1 MKKNFILPDELKG
14 TFDRLM
20 NLVPDKLKN
29 DAKTQK
35 TISVYLKLGGEK
47 LARQCVQVVKSNLP
61 VEDAQP
67 RLMITLL
74 AQPRSMRRKPP
85 IPILPM
91 EMILNSP
98 INSKYLIPKQITC
111 YFLKEVK
118 CQGIYRT

>member
-67 RLMITLL
+67 TTHDNT
-74 AQPRSMRRKPP
+74 SG
-85 IPILPM
+85 
-91 EMILNSP
+91 
-98 INSKYLIPKQITC
+98 TT
-111 YFLKEVK
+111 EVNETK
-118 CQGIYRT
+118 ATDPDSADGNDFEFSDK